1 VLFLSKVYIFVLSNK
16 TNLNQKGKIIM
27 TKLSLFLYAADALDS
42 ISEFCVAF
50 GVIAVACFIIV
61 GIANIVSWL
70 VIDTIDDNDCAQW
83 WREHTKRALI
93 IPILAMF
100 FFFGVSTLIPEKKTM
115 YMIAGVEM
123 ADMFRQTDTAKELSK
138 EMKGVL
144 TDITSI
150 IHNYAHEKGAN
161 NQKAA
166 E

>member
-1 VLFLSKVYIFVLSNK
+1 
-16 TNLNQKGKIIM
+16 M

-42 ISEFCVAF
+42 ISTFCGAF
-50 GVIAVACFIIV
+50 GVIAIIIFV
-61 GIANIVSWL
+61 IFGIANIMSWL
-70 VIDTIDDNDCAQW
+70 VIDSIDDDDSAQW
-83 WREHTKRALI
+83 WRDHTKRILI

-123 ADMFRQTDTAKELSK
+123 ADMFSQTDTAKELSN
-138 EMKGVL
+138 EVKGVL

>member
-1 VLFLSKVYIFVLSNK
+1 
-16 TNLNQKGKIIM
+16 M

-42 ISEFCVAF
+42 ISDFCVAF
-50 GVIAVACFIIV
+50 GIIAAIFLAIFSIMSV
-61 GIANIVSWL
+61 VSWD
-70 VIDTIDDNDCAQW
+70 VKDSSYDDEVTVWA
-83 WREHTKRALI
+83 RAHAKRILI
-93 IPILAMF
+93 IPVVVMF

-144 TDITSI
+144 TDITDI
-150 IHNYAHEKGAN
+150 IHSYANELDAN
-161 NQKAA
+161 KQKEA

>member
-1 VLFLSKVYIFVLSNK
+1 
-16 TNLNQKGKIIM
+16 M

-42 ISEFCVAF
+42 ISTFCGAF
-50 GVIAVACFIIV
+50 GAIAAIIFV
-61 GIANIVSWL
+61 FFGIANIMSWL
-70 VIDTIDDNDCAQW
+70 VIDSCDDEECSQW
-83 WREHTKRALI
+83 VRAHTKRTLF

-100 FFFGVSTLIPEKKTM
+100 FFIGAATLIPEKKTM

-123 ADMFRQTDTAKELSK
+123 ADMFRQTDTAKELSN
-138 EMKGVL
+138 EVKGVL

-150 IHNYAHEKGAN
+150 IHSYAHEKGAN